1 MNKRAEDSFLTYIKK
16 IPHKDRIIEYNDFDK
31 TIKAILR
38 LEHDMEVIISKFEN
52 EKNVVFLIFHGKK
65 LLIADEMSMT
75 ELIERLN
82 KMNKVLDKYKKQT
95 NEENVSTSN

>member
-1 MNKRAEDSFLTYIKK
+1 MNKRVEDLFLTYIKK

-75 ELIERLN
+75 ELN
-82 KMNKVLDKYKKQT
+82 KMNKVLDKYQKQT

>member
-1 MNKRAEDSFLTYIKK
+1 MK
-16 IPHKDRIIEYNDFDK
+16 
-31 TIKAILR
+31 
-38 LEHDMEVIISKFEN
+38 
-52 EKNVVFLIFHGKK
+52 KNVVFLIFHGKK

-82 KMNKVLDKYKKQT
+82 KMNKVLDKYKKKQT

>member
-1 MNKRAEDSFLTYIKK
+1 MNKRVEDSFLTYIKK

-52 EKNVVFLIFHGKK
+52 EKMLYF
-65 LLIADEMSMT
+65 
-75 ELIERLN
+75 
-82 KMNKVLDKYKKQT
+82 
-95 NEENVSTSN
+95 

>member
-1 MNKRAEDSFLTYIKK
+1 MYRRLIFNLYKK
-16 IPHKDRIIEYNDFDK
+16 IPHKDRIIEYDDFDK

-52 EKNVVFLIFHGKK
+52 EANVVFLIFHRKK

-82 KMNKVLDKYKKQT
+82 KMNKVLDKYQKINK
-95 NEENVSTSN
+95 